1 MFEFLPVQLK
11 QDVSVRFPDIPSSKG
26 LRCLAIKGYLKEVNG
41 ILSKNDDNSNKM
53 YI

>member
-11 QDVSVRFPDIPSSKG
+11 KDVSLGFPDSPSSKG
-26 LRCLAIKGYLKEVNG
+26 LRCLVIKGYLKEVNE